1 MPLTDGF
8 DETHVAGLKFV
19 DERGHEAEA
28 NGGFADV
35 LSRGG
40 DVDGFSHEE
49 GGGGR
54 GGEEEEKKGGGG
66 GFEGC
71 LEIE

>member
-1 MPLTDGF
+1 
-8 DETHVAGLKFV
+8 V

-49 GGGGR
+49 G
-54 GGEEEEKKGGGG
+54 EEEMQQKKTGEGGAGD
-66 GFEGC
+66 E
-71 LEIE
+71 